1 VSTFP
6 DHALGLESLVP
17 FAAFWLVA
25 VLTPGPN
32 MLLFTWLAVSKPRRI
47 ALATVAGIQSAMLIW
62 ALCGLLGLA
71 WFIESFPHA
80 FRGVQV
86 VGGLYLIWRGFVL
99 VRSAWTG
106 GAGALRTL
114 RPASEFTPAGAY
126 RAGFITNMSNPKT
139 LAFVASL
146 FATTSVI
153 HAPLWIGLLGV
164 ALMIVMSGSYYL
176 VCLWLLTRPGALAVY
191 ARAERGITAGAGV
204 IFTIFGLQLLSAGL
218 VV

>member
-1 VSTFP
+1 
-6 DHALGLESLVP
+6 
-17 FAAFWLVA
+17 
-25 VLTPGPN
+25 
-32 MLLFTWLAVSKPRRI
+32 MLLFTWLAVSKPRQI

-71 WFIESFPHA
+71 WFIESFPQA
-80 FRGVQV
+80 FRGVQI

-99 VRSAWTG
+99 ARFAWTG
-106 GAGALRTL
+106 GVGRCAHSA
-114 RPASEFTPAGAY
+114 RPANSRPPAPIAPGSSP
-126 RAGFITNMSNPKT
+126 TCPNPKT

-164 ALMIVMSGSYYL
+164 ALMITMSGSYYL
-176 VCLWLLTRPGALAVY
+176 ICLWLLTRPGALAAY
-191 ARAERGITAGAGV
+191 ARAERTITAGAGV
-204 IFTIFGLQLLSAGL
+204 IFMIFGLQLLSAGL